1 MRTGGRYRGGADLA
15 APRRNADVR
24 ASCFTRP
31 GPTSTSVPADGPVHD
46 EALARTGV
54 VAVTG
59 RS

>member
-1 MRTGGRYRGGADLA
+1 MRIGGRYRGGADLA
-15 APRRNADVR
+15 TPRR